1 MMTITRQLGIGKDVH
16 DGPQLQFALM
26 PVLESLQNGKD
37 TVVNDKYEYRM
48 VMNGETAGLKVQL
61 RPIELRAT
69 RKNGV
74 LVFDNAQLTVLIA
87 VPKDTPDTP

>member
-1 MMTITRQLGIGKDVH
+1 
-16 DGPQLQFALM
+16 M
-26 PVLESLQNGKD
+26 PVLESLQTGKD
-37 TVVNDKYEYRM
+37 TLVDEKDEDKLIL
-48 VMNGETAGLKVQL
+48 NAETAGLKVQL